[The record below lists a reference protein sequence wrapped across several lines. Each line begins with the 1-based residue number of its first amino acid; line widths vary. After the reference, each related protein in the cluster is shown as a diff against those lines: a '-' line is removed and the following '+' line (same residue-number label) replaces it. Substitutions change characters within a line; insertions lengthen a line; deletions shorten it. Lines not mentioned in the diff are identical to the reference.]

1 VSDYDTI
8 QRRRNLV
15 VGIFVIVAI
24 CALGWLIFKFG
35 ELPTIVTRVGSF
47 QVNVQF
53 PTAPGV
59 QKETPIRFCGY
70 QIGSVTKVS
79 APQRRKNLIT
89 GQTYHQTLV
98 VLGIRK
104 KYVNIPSNVDIR
116 IISRGLGSSY
126 IELIE
131 DPSKPLKPFDP
142 SRPQTKY
149 LMQGMLLQG
158 SAGVASEFLP
168 EKTQKK
174 LDELAHG
181 LKVFIKNAN
190 EIIGDEKNRENLK
203 ATLANLSQ
211 ASANAT
217 RAMAEFERLSTTGA
231 KTLKKFDL
239 RTDEVVA
246 AAVQASEE
254 LSKTR
259 AQMRMIMEKVNQGEG
274 TAGRIVND
282 GRLYESMLDVAT
294 SVQMLM
300 DEINSFVAKSRR
312 EGVPIKLK

>member
-1 VSDYDTI
+1 MSDYDTI

-254 LSKTR
+254 LSKTL

>member
-254 LSKTR
+254 LSKTL